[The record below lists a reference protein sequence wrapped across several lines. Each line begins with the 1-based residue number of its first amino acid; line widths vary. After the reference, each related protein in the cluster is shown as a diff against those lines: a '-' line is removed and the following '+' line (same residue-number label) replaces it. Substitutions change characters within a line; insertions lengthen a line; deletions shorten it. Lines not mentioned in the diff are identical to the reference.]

1 LFFFRCINRNIVISV
16 YKYNYLRKLFHRCS
30 MKVLAVL
37 SQKGGVG
44 KTTLATCLAVA
55 AEQDGKQAAIF
66 DLDPQATASFW
77 NDTREAETPAVVS
90 IQAVR
95 LPAMLKAAAEA
106 GTDLAIID
114 GAAVARDVTFEAAKN
129 ADFVL
134 IPTRSAVF
142 DTMSM
147 LHTIDLV
154 RQQKKPFAV
163 VLTFTPPAGH
173 ETEDA
178 IEAAKEIGAPI
189 CPVLIGSR
197 KAFFRAQSQGQ
208 AVQEYEPQGKAA
220 EEVTG
225 LYSYICI
232 QLYNKQTEAH
242 RHGSNQ
248 LPASRTEPKKGSLTG
263 KARRV
268 R

>member
-1 LFFFRCINRNIVISV
+1 
-16 YKYNYLRKLFHRCS
+16 
-30 MKVLAVL
+30 MKVLAIL

-55 AEQDGKQAAIF
+55 AEQSGKRSAVF

-114 GAAVARDVTFEAAKN
+114 GAAVARDVTFEAARN

-154 RQQKKPFAV
+154 RQQSKPFAV

-189 CPVLIGSR
+189 CPVLIGNR
-197 KAFFRAQSQGQ
+197 KAFFRAQSQGL
-208 AVQEYEPQGKAA
+208 AVQEYEPQGRAA
-220 EEVTG
+220 EEILG
-225 LYSYICI
+225 LYSYTCM
-232 QLYNKQTEAH
+232 QLYKKQTEEFDY
-242 RHGSNQ
+242 GPNQ
-248 LPASRTEPKKGSLTG
+248 LPASRSEQKKGSLAG
-263 KARRV
+263 KARRI

>member
-1 LFFFRCINRNIVISV
+1 
-16 YKYNYLRKLFHRCS
+16 
-30 MKVLAVL
+30 MKVLAIL

-55 AEQDGKQAAIF
+55 AEQSGKRAAVF

-95 LPAMLKAAAEA
+95 LPAMLKAASEA
-106 GTDLAIID
+106 GTDVAIID
-114 GAAVARDVTFEAAKN
+114 GAAVARDVTFEAARN

-163 VLTFTPPAGH
+163 VLTFTPPSGH

-178 IEAAKEIGAPI
+178 IEAAKEIGASI

-197 KAFFRAQSQGQ
+197 KAFFRAQSQGL
-208 AVQEYEPQGKAA
+208 AVQEYEPQGRAA
-220 EEVTG
+220 EEISG

-232 QLYNKQTEAH
+232 QLYKNQTEAH
-242 RHGSNQ
+242 RHDSTQ
-248 LPASRTEPKKGSLTG
+248 LPASRTKQEKGHPAG
-263 KARRV
+263 KARRS

>member
-1 LFFFRCINRNIVISV
+1 
-16 YKYNYLRKLFHRCS
+16 
-30 MKVLAVL
+30 MKVLAIL

-55 AEQDGKQAAIF
+55 AEQDGKQAAVF

-77 NDTREAETPAVVS
+77 NDARQAETPAVVS

-95 LPAMLKAAAEA
+95 LPAMLKAAEEA

-114 GAAVARDVTFEAAKN
+114 GAAIARDITFEAAKS
-129 ADFVL
+129 ADFIL

-154 RQQKKPFAV
+154 KQQNKPFAV

-178 IEAAKEIGAPI
+178 IQAAKQIGASI
-189 CPVLIGSR
+189 CPVLIGNR
-197 KAFFRAQSQGQ
+197 KAFFRAQSQGL
-208 AVQEYEPQGKAA
+208 AVQEYEPHGKAA
-220 EEVTG
+220 EEITK
-225 LYSYICI
+225 LYSYMCI
-232 QLYNKQTEAH
+232 HLYKNQKRETQHGTKQLIAGRPRPEKRNPSGAK
-242 RHGSNQ
+242 RSF
-248 LPASRTEPKKGSLTG
+248 
-263 KARRV
+263 
-268 R
+268 